1 MSPLH
6 HSLLKTLGFAL
17 CTVFVGLPALADDTE
32 IYKSNASAGARP
44 NVLFIMDTSGS
55 MDGTVITTAPPYD
68 PSVTYSGSCDASRIY
83 YITDDTALPSCSSGD
98 WFPAASNTCDA
109 STASLA
115 PGGAGM
121 WPALGNPRERSAQYR
136 SGSGGTKWRGISSG
150 NTGFV
155 DCAPDAGVHGQTA
168 ASTRKHIRNSSPG
181 WGSTPSLNWASTGN
195 SYRFYTANYLNFK
208 SGTGS
213 TTMTRLQIVR
223 DVALNLANSLQ
234 NVNLGLMRYNTDA
247 EGGYV
252 LNAIQDINVAA
263 NRSSII
269 SRLNAFT
276 PTSGSGGTPLSET
289 FYEAAQYLTGGSVV
303 YGDRGMPGVSDNN
316 ARTAPGSRTYQSPLQ
331 YQCQKSY
338 IVYLTD
344 GAPTVDDGAI
354 ADIGT
359 KIGGACKPDPIE
371 PYHDGGWVTG
381 SGTCMDDLAAWLNT
395 SDLSAS
401 LAGTQSA
408 STFMV
413 GFGNS
418 LNQTPGDTQGYLNE
432 IAKAGGTEKAYMAT
446 DVPTLTEA
454 LQKIF
459 NKIQITSATFIT
471 PSISVNTF
479 NRARTNTDLYFSLFR
494 VSQGEHWPGNLKKY
508 TLDGSTIED
517 AGGLP
522 AVDTSGFFAPGT
534 TSFWSTAPDGNDIT
548 LGGAVSQLPAP
559 ASRNLYTSLTTTSGD
574 LNDAANAVSAANST
588 MNDALVGAGA
598 ATSGCSAECQNTIN
612 WLRGFDADDK
622 DGDGDTTET
631 ATSRFMGDPLH
642 GKPAV
647 VTYGGSVGAPD
658 AQDTVVYFPSNDGLL
673 HAIDAKSG
681 QELWAYIPEELL
693 PRLHTLYVDN
703 AVAQRSYGL
712 DGDVQM
718 LKFDKNQDG
727 IVDPTEDKVYL
738 FFGMRGGGTH
748 YYGLDV
754 TDEDNPQLLW
764 SKSDV
769 DYPGLGYTW
778 STPVV
783 TRVNVGNGS
792 GGSANASAEKFV
804 LIFGGGYDLLQENQ
818 PYSID
823 SVGNRIFI
831 VDAVTGTRLWYGGA
845 LGADTPDEIW
855 PKMNNAIPG
864 EITVIDTDG
873 DKFAD
878 RMYAA
883 DMGGRVWRFDI
894 TNGQAPASLVAGGV
908 IAQLGAGSNGAQPNS
923 AARRFYNAPDVSLVQ
938 RRAEDPYYNIAIGSG
953 YRGHPLDTVTQD
965 RFYTIRD
972 KAPYAR
978 LSQAV
983 YNGITPILDGDL
995 IDITANPAGSTVAPI
1010 HPGWKFILPN
1020 QPGHDGEKVLAEATT
1035 VNNVLLFTTF
1045 QPLSPSSGADPCYPA
1060 NINRVYA
1067 LFADSGKPALDFND
1081 DGVLDN
1087 NDVSD
1092 DLNQDGIV
1100 GEVTVALIRQANQD
1114 PALPPGSPPTVCVA
1128 GVEVLKKCVSAGG
1141 TIRTFWQR
1149 DDSN

>member
-1 MSPLH
+1 MSTLH
-6 HSLLKTLGFAL
+6 RSLLKTLGFAL

-68 PSVTYSGSCDASRIY
+68 PLTTYTGSCDATRIY
-83 YITDDTALPSCSSGD
+83 YITDDTALPSCGSGD
-98 WFPAASNTCDA
+98 WFPVLSNTCAA
-109 STASLA
+109 STAALA

-150 NTGFV
+150 DTGYV

-168 ASTRKHIRNSSPG
+168 ASTRKYIRNSSPG
-181 WGSTPSLNWASTGN
+181 WGTSASLNWSSTGN

-213 TTMTRLQIVR
+213 TTMTRLEIVR
-223 DVALNLANSLQ
+223 NVALNLANSLQ

-252 LNAIQDINVAA
+252 LNAIDNIAT

-269 SRLNAFT
+269 STLNAFT

-289 FYEAAQYLTGGSVV
+289 YYEAAQYLTGDRVV
-303 YGDRGMPGVSDNN
+303 YGDRGMPGVSDDN
-316 ARTAPGSRTYQSPLQ
+316 ARTAPGGGTYRSPLQ

-338 IVYLTD
+338 VVYLTD
-344 GAPTVDDGAI
+344 GAPTRDDGAI

-359 KIGGACKPDPIE
+359 KIGGACKADPIE
-371 PYHDGGWVTG
+371 PFHDGGWVAG
-381 SGTCMDDLAAWLNT
+381 SGMCMDDLAAWLNT
-395 SDLSAS
+395 TDLSGS
-401 LAGTQSA
+401 LPGTQTA

-413 GFGNS
+413 GFGND

-432 IAKAGGTEKAYMAT
+432 IAKAGGTEKAFVAT

-454 LQKIF
+454 MQKIF

-479 NRARTNTDLYFSLFR
+479 NRAQTNTDLYFSLFR

-508 TLDGSTIED
+508 SLDGTAIVDASTP
-517 AGGLP
+517 ALP
-522 AVDTSGFFAPGT
+522 AVDASGFFAPGT
-534 TSFWSTAPDGNDIT
+534 TSYWSPSPDGNDIT
-548 LGGAVSQLPAP
+548 QGGATSKLPAP
-559 ASRNLYTSLTTTSGD
+559 ASRKLYTSLATTSGD
-574 LNDAANAVSAANST
+574 LNDAANAVSVANST

-612 WLRGFDADDK
+612 WLRGYDADDS
-622 DGDGDTTET
+622 DGDGNTTET
-631 ATSRFMGDPLH
+631 AASRFMGDPLH

-647 VTYGGSVGAPD
+647 VSYGGTTGSPD
-658 AQDTVVYFPSNDGLL
+658 AQDTVVYFPTNDGLL

-703 AVAQRSYGL
+703 PVAQRSYGL

-727 IVDPTEDKVYL
+727 IVDPADGDAVYL
-738 FFGMRGGGTH
+738 FFGMRSGGSH

-754 TDEDNPQLLW
+754 TNRANPQLMW

-769 DYPGLGYTW
+769 DYPGLGLTW
-778 STPVV
+778 SPPVV
-783 TRVNVGNGS
+783 SRVSVGT
-792 GGSANASAEKFV
+792 GGSANENPEKFV
-804 LIFGGGYDLLQENQ
+804 LIFGGGYDLLQESQ

-831 VDAVTGTRLWYGGA
+831 VDAVTGNRLWYGGA
-845 LGADTPDEIW
+845 VGTDTPDEVW
-855 PKMNNAIPG
+855 LKMNNAIPG
-864 EITVIDTDG
+864 KITVIDTDG

-894 TNGQAPASLVAGGV
+894 TNGQPAASLVAGGV
-908 IAQLGAGSNGAQPNS
+908 IAQLGAGSNGALPNS

-953 YRGHPLDTVTQD
+953 YRGHPLDTITQD
-965 RFYTIRD
+965 RFYAIRD

-983 YNGITPILDGDL
+983 YNVITPILDSDL

-1010 HPGWKFILPN
+1010 HAGWKFILPN
-1020 QPGHDGEKVLAEATT
+1020 QPGRLGEKVLAEATT

-1045 QPLSPSSGADPCYPA
+1045 QPLSPALGADPCYPA
-1060 NINRVYA
+1060 NINRAYA
-1067 LFADSGKPALDFND
+1067 MFADSGKPALDFND

-1087 NDVSD
+1087 NDLSV

-1100 GEVTVALIRQANQD
+1100 GEITVAMIRQANQT
-1114 PALPPGSPPTVCVA
+1114 PGTPPGSPPTVCVA

-1149 DDSN
+1149 DDAN